1 MRILLAANIAPF
13 LAGGADYHI
22 SGLTEALRD
31 SGHDVVCLRF
41 PFQFSPPAAIESL
54 MDFCE
59 DYDINAPNGVSIDC
73 LLSLQ
78 FPAYGLRHD
87 NHRVWIM
94 HQHRAAYELYDDVT
108 ASESERRLMQRVRA
122 FDARVLARIPRRFA
136 NSERVAARLRQYNG
150 LDSVPLYHPPH
161 QPTRFRCAAAERY
174 IFFPSRLET
183 LKRQDV
189 LIEAA
194 RLVKAPIGFLLAGT
208 GGQQARY
215 QRLIDQHGLAH
226 KVRLLGHVT
235 EAEKRTYYA
244 HALAVFYGPFDEDY
258 GYVTLEAMLAAK
270 PVITCSDSGGPLE
283 LVEHEHTG
291 LVVEPRPDAVADAI
305 ERLYQRPAE
314 TARMGRAGRERYH
327 RLGISWEQVVERLL
341 AS

>member
-1 MRILLAANIAPF
+1 MRILVAANIAPF

-22 SGLTEALRD
+22 NGLTEALHRG
-31 SGHDVVCLRF
+31 GHDVVCLRF

-54 MDFCE
+54 MGFCE
-59 DYDINAPNGVSIDC
+59 GYDISAPNGVSIDC

-78 FPAYGLRHD
+78 FPAYGLWHP

-94 HQHRAAYELYDDVT
+94 HQHRAAYDLYDDAAT
-108 ASESERRLMQRVRA
+108 SEPERQLMQRVRA
-122 FDARVLARIPRRFA
+122 FDARVLPSIPRRFA

-161 QPTRFRCAAAERY
+161 QPERFRCESPERY

-183 LKRQDV
+183 LKRQDL
-189 LIEAA
+189 LIEAT

-215 QRLIDQHGLAH
+215 QQLIDQHGLGH
-226 KVRLLGHVT
+226 KVRLLGQVS

-244 HALAVFYGPFDEDY
+244 RALAIFYGPFDEDY

-283 LVEHEHTG
+283 LVEHGRTG
-291 LVVEPRPDAVADAI
+291 LVVEPRPDAIADAI
-305 ERLYQRPAE
+305 ERLYQQPAE
-314 TARMGRAGRERYH
+314 SAGMGRAGRERYQA
-327 RLGISWEQVVERLL
+327 LGISWERVVEQLL
-341 AS
+341 AP